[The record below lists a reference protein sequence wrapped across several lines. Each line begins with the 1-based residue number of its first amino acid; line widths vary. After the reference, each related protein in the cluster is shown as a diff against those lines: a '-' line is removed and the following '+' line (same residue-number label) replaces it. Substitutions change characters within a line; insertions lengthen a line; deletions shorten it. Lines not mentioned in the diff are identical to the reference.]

1 MRRCAHLLVAGVGVF
16 YGEWF
21 LMMFLFKVGAWE
33 ERWVLVGLVW
43 FGFRAEDDALR
54 VLFDTYCG
62 FWFRV

>member
-1 MRRCAHLLVAGVGVF
+1 MF